1 MILVVLAVS
10 PDDLEAGR
18 YAATVMSP
26 RLSFPAKLSGWLA
39 GLAAEILLLFSAG
52 CSQIPIGEEE
62 AFGVVE
68 NCSEAR
74 PALPEALRVLTWNVH
89 GGAAAHDAGHLR
101 AVAGVIRQ
109 SRADVVLLQ
118 EVHRRTGAGGDQFA
132 ELVDLTGMNGC
143 FGKSLDLPDGGAY
156 GNVILSRAPLRSART
171 TRLPGSGE
179 PRTILRCE
187 SEWDSIEIPLATTH
201 LAAWDIVNRR
211 QRGEQIS
218 SIAARLAAHGDPLT
232 ILGGDFNAPQSAP
245 EMLPLRERSPVRPV
259 ARSRLVTY
267 PGTSRSYDHVFVGDG
282 WSVVGASAVHDGPSD
297 HWPVSA
303 TLHRATPAEPAG

>member
-1 MILVVLAVS
+1 
-10 PDDLEAGR
+10 
-18 YAATVMSP
+18 MSP
-26 RLSFPAKLSGWLA
+26 RLSFHAKLSGWLA
-39 GLAAEILLLFSAG
+39 GLATEILLIFSAG

-68 NCSEAR
+68 NASAAR
-74 PALPEALRVLTWNVH
+74 PALPEALRVVTWNVH
-89 GGAAAHDAGHLR
+89 GAAAARDAGHLR

-118 EVHRRTGAGGDQFA
+118 EVHRRTGAGGGADQFA

-171 TRLPGSGE
+171 TRLPGGGE

-187 SEWDSIEIPLATTH
+187 SEWDSIDIPLVTTH
-201 LAAWDIVNRR
+201 LAAWDIANRR
-211 QRGEQIS
+211 QRGAQVS

-245 EMLPLRERSPVRPV
+245 EMLPLRERSPVRPA

-267 PGTSRSYDHVFVGDG
+267 PGTSRSYDHVFVGSG
-282 WSVVGASAVHDGPSD
+282 WSVGGATAVHDGPSD
-297 HWPVSA
+297 HWPVTA
-303 TLHRATPAEPAG
+303 TLHRAPPAERAG